1 MRAEPIRDLEKIAA
15 IKSYLKAQKKYRNYA
30 LFVLGINSA
39 LRISDILK
47 LKWNQVVKENNI
59 FRESIVI
66 KEKKTGKTK
75 KFPINESM
83 REALYLYRSKSKP
96 KPEVDDYIFKSRQKD
111 KSGNQKAITRQMTM
125 YMMKDLAKLF
135 GIEDNIST
143 HTFRKTF
150 AYQAWKS
157 GVPIE
162 TLMQILNHSNP
173 SETKIYIGITQDEID
188 EVYVNLNL
196 QEGEEEEDGARD
208 PSFFYWKQNQK
219 NIRLII

>member
-1 MRAEPIRDLEKIAA
+1 MRAEPIRDLEKIKA

-47 LKWNQVVKENNI
+47 LKWSQVVKENNV
-59 FRESIVI
+59 FRESITIV
-66 KEKKTGKTK
+66 EKKTGKLK

-83 REALYLYRSKSKP
+83 KEALYLYHSKSKLRP
-96 KPEVDDYIFKSRQKD
+96 GIDDYIYKSRQKD
-111 KSGNQKAITRQMTM
+111 KEGNTKAITRQMAM
-125 YMMKDLAKLF
+125 YMMKALAEIF

-162 TLMQILNHSNP
+162 TLMQILNHS
-173 SETKIYIGITQDEID
+173 SQRETKTYIGITQDEID
-188 EVYVNLNL
+188 EVYININL
-196 QEGEEEEDGARD
+196 
-208 PSFFYWKQNQK
+208 
-219 NIRLII
+219 